1 MNAHPALR
9 DFSFMKTLSKSE
21 ILGGLSFPPYWKFI
35 DNKIIT
41 DDILIE
47 IYANFVRDL
56 IQEEITIRLYK
67 STFPSVTQIIRR
79 NLRANSVSL

>member
-1 MNAHPALR
+1 
-9 DFSFMKTLSKSE
+9 MKTLSKSE
-21 ILGGLSFPPYWKFI
+21 ILGGLFLSPYCKFI
-35 DNKIIT
+35 ENKTIT

-67 STFPSVTQIIRR
+67 STFPGVTQIIRR
-79 NLRANSVSL
+79 NLRTNSVSL